1 MLHIRL
7 LGDFL
12 LLSDDSPVTTV
23 STPRLKSLFA
33 YLVLHSSAPQS
44 RNQIAFLLWPDTTEA
59 QAQTNLRNLVFQ
71 LRRALPNSDLYIYT
85 DSRTLG
91 WRSDSPFTLDVAAFE
106 KALYEVDK
114 AGGRGGDEGAAA
126 QDSKAYI
133 GLLQKAVDL
142 YRGDLV
148 PLCYDEWILPERE
161 RLSQSFVEAAGRLI
175 LLLEA
180 QRDYGAAI
188 KYAQRLLRH
197 DPLREATYRDL
208 MRLYAL
214 TGDRAAALYTYHTCA
229 TILQRELTVEPGR
242 ATREAYEQLLH
253 TERVGQGLGEGSDRP
268 LYSHVL
274 AATYPL
280 VGRQREW
287 ARLQSEWLTTVSG
300 EPHAVLLV
308 GEAGI
313 GKTRLGEELVE
324 WAERQGIAM
333 AVARC
338 YAAEGGLAFAPVVSW
353 LRTLP
358 LPPLQPLWLSE
369 IARLLP
375 ELLAEQPDLPE
386 PGPLTE
392 AWQRQR
398 LLEALVRALLGSQ
411 PLLLMID
418 DLQWCDRDTLEFLHY
433 LLRYDPGARLMLIGT
448 MRPEEIEAE
457 HPLASL
463 LAALRRNGQLAEIEL
478 GLLDEAE
485 TVYLASKVADRR
497 LDAPFMAYLYKETEG
512 NPLFVV
518 EAVRADMSVG
528 LVSQEREEGAELTE
542 VEGEGSLRDS
552 GAKSE
557 PASSPI
563 AGLSPTVYA
572 VIATRL
578 ERLSPACR
586 ELVSVAATVGREF
599 TFDILAQA
607 SGVDEATLVQGLDE
621 LWQRRIIR
629 EQGTNAYDFSHD
641 KLRGVAYASLSQA
654 RRQVLHRHVAEALEV
669 VHTGNLDAVS
679 GQIASHYERAS
690 MPSKAAAYHRR
701 AAEAA
706 RRVYAN
712 EEAMRHLR
720 RGLTL
725 LQGGSSTETGSEAQA
740 QFHEDLADVLEL
752 IGRHSEARVEYS
764 DAIAQIPGD
773 QPLWRSRLL
782 RKVGL
787 TWSHQFFTAE
797 ALGAYDEAEAV
808 LGMRLR
814 SLGRRGRRVLSL
826 RRKGPGVESLAESE
840 ELREWTQIQLN
851 RLEAHYFAGS
861 VVEMSALLESV
872 RPLIETHG
880 TLSQKIDFYSSLF
893 QFNLRRNLYVISE
906 ETMDYCRAGLEAAQ
920 HTGDPDPVSYWQFM
934 MGFGLLWHGDLD
946 EAEESLLT
954 ALEQAERSGNAR
966 LQTQCLNY
974 LAIVYRRRGRIEE
987 TRQCSERTLAGAL
1000 EAQVPWYGAFAKA
1013 NQAWVAWRRG
1023 ELDEAREKGQ
1033 IALDEWEQLQGQ
1045 HAFNW
1050 LAVWPLIGVL
1060 RSQGG
1065 MAEAIAYARAL
1076 FGPTQQP
1083 LPDALAAATQ
1093 AAIRA
1098 WERGRPKVAIT
1109 YLDKAMRLAREVGY
1123 L

>member
-71 LRRALPNSDLYIYT
+71 LRRALPNADLYMYT

-106 KALYEVDK
+106 KALIEVDK
-114 AGGRGGDEGAAA
+114 AAGRGEP
-126 QDSKAYI
+126 QDSKASI

-142 YRGDLV
+142 YRGDLL

-197 DPLREATYRDL
+197 DPLRETTYRDL

-229 TILQRELTVEPGR
+229 TILQRELTVEPSR

-253 TERVGQGLGEGSDRP
+253 TERAGHELGGGSDRP
-268 LYSHVL
+268 PYSHVL
-274 AATYPL
+274 AAAYPL

-287 ARLQSEWLTTVSG
+287 ARLQGEWRTTVSG

-324 WAERQGIAM
+324 WAERQGIAV

-358 LPPLQPLWLSE
+358 LPPLQPLWRSE

-448 MRPEEIEAE
+448 MRPEEIGAE

-478 GLLDEAE
+478 GLLGEAE

-497 LDAPFMAYLYKETEG
+497 LDASFMAYLYKETEG

-518 EAVRADMSVG
+518 EAVRADMSPD

-557 PASSPI
+557 PTSSPI
-563 AGLSPTVYA
+563 AGLSPTVYS

-599 TFDILAQA
+599 TFDILARA

-621 LWQRRIIR
+621 LWQRRIVR

-654 RRQVLHRHVAEALEV
+654 RRRVLHRRVAEALEA
-669 VHTGNLDAVS
+669 VHTGNLGAVS
-679 GQIASHYERAS
+679 GQIAAHYERAS

-712 EEAMRHLR
+712 EEAMSHLR

-725 LQGGSSTETGSEAQA
+725 LQDGSSTETGSEAHA
-740 QFHEDLADVLEL
+740 RFHEDLADVLEL
-752 IGRHSEARVEYS
+752 IGRHPEARVEYWA
-764 DAIAQIPGD
+764 AIARIPGD

-797 ALGAYDEAEAV
+797 ALDAYDEAEAV
-808 LGMRLR
+808 LGM
-814 SLGRRGRRVLSL
+814 SAVGPRGRRT
-826 RRKGPGVESLAESE
+826 KGPGVESLAESE
-840 ELREWTQIQLN
+840 ELQEWTQIQLC

-861 VVEMSALLESV
+861 VFEMSALLESV
-872 RPLIETHG
+872 RPVIETHG
-880 TLSQKIDFYSSLF
+880 TLSQRIDFYGSLV

-906 ETMDYCRAGLEAAQ
+906 ETMGYCRAGLEAAQ
-920 HTGDPDPVSYWQFM
+920 RTGDPDLVSYWQFM

-946 EAEESLLT
+946 EAEESLLR

-1013 NQAWVAWRRG
+1013 NLAWVAWRRG

-1060 RSQGG
+1060 RTQGG
-1065 MAEAIAYARAL
+1065 MAEAITYARAL

-1098 WERGRPKVAIT
+1098 WERGRPNVAIT
-1109 YLDKAMRLAREVGY
+1109 YLDKAIRLALEDGY